1 MDHTQYLKAN
11 ARGYSDINTVCKDI
25 AKLTKSYKELR
36 PRIEVFHHNNGAQ
49 QNLINLLGTIPV
61 FYKGRQY
68 NIPIRMVVFDKHPA
82 IAPYVFVTPTATM
95 LIRQGRHVDANGK
108 VYLPYLSD
116 WKKGRSDLKGLAEI
130 MCTVFGSEPP
140 VVAKS
145 HAAPARP
152 AQPPQVQ
159 TQPYPAPGQPTQQYQ
174 GYPPQPPTSYPGYP
188 PHGGQ
193 PGGQP
198 YQPPPYPPVTQP
210 SHPVGYSPYPAQ
222 PPAYPPQPPPQ
233 QVQVQQTGQYKNQP
247 NDTIGDDI
255 MLDSLRTAVG
265 DNIKRRT
272 LEMESE
278 LKYELDTLRQTESEL
293 QQGRNRIN
301 EIRTLVQSETISVE
315 SSIKDLE
322 IKTSKLNAELSSLE
336 TNSKIDPQEII
347 QPSTPLY
354 KQIFNAHAREQA
366 LEDSIYHLNKA
377 LGRDTIDCDTFLRF
391 VRIFAREQFEQ
402 KETVMKARE
411 AARLRD

>member
-36 PRIEVFHHNNGAQ
+36 PRIEVFTHNNGAQ
-49 QNLINLLGTIPV
+49 QSLINLLGTIPV

-68 NIPIRMVVFDKHPA
+68 NIPIRIVVFDKHPA

-145 HAAPARP
+145 APARP

-159 TQPYPAPGQPTQQYQ
+159 TQPYPGQPAQSGGYP
-174 GYPPQPPTSYPGYP
+174 GYPPQPPQPSYPGYP
-188 PHGGQ
+188 PQ
-193 PGGQP
+193 PSGQP
-198 YQPPPYPPVTQP
+198 YQPPPYPPVTQ
-210 SHPVGYSPYPAQ
+210 SGGYSPYPVQ
-222 PPAYPPQPPPQ
+222 PPTQPPPTYPVQPPQPVHTQPTGHYKPPS
-233 QVQVQQTGQYKNQP
+233 

-272 LEMESE
+272 AEMESE

-301 EIRTLVQSETISVE
+301 EIRTMVQSETISVE

-322 IKTSKLNAELSSLE
+322 MKTSKLNAELSSLE
-336 TNSKIDPQEII
+336 SNSKIDPQEII

>member
-1 MDHTQYLKAN
+1 VET
-11 ARGYSDINTVCKDI
+11 
-25 AKLTKSYKELR
+25 
-36 PRIEVFHHNNGAQ
+36 
-49 QNLINLLGTIPV
+49 LILLYI
-61 FYKGRQY
+61 
-68 NIPIRMVVFDKHPA
+68 I
-82 IAPYVFVTPTATM
+82 
-95 LIRQGRHVDANGK
+95 
-108 VYLPYLSD
+108 
-116 WKKGRSDLKGLAEI
+116 
-130 MCTVFGSEPP
+130 VFGSEPP

-145 HAAPARP
+145 APARP

-159 TQPYPAPGQPTQQYQ
+159 TQPYPGPSAQPGYP
-174 GYPPQPPTSYPGYP
+174 GYPPQPPSAYPGYP
-188 PHGGQ
+188 PHTQ
-193 PGGQP
+193 PGGRQPP

-210 SHPVGYSPYPAQ
+210 NHQGGYSPYPVQPPTQPPSYPAQ
-222 PPAYPPQPPPQ
+222 PPPVHTQP
-233 QVQVQQTGQYKNQP
+233 TGHYK

-272 LEMESE
+272 AEIESE

-322 IKTSKLNAELSSLE
+322 MKTSKLNAELSSLE
-336 TNSKIDPQEII
+336 SNSKIDPQEII

-391 VRIFAREQFEQ
+391 VRIFAREQVRL
-402 KETVMKARE
+402 TV
-411 AARLRD
+411 

>member
-36 PRIEVFHHNNGAQ
+36 PRIEVFTHNNGAQ
-49 QNLINLLGTIPV
+49 QSLINLLGTIPV

-68 NIPIRMVVFDKHPA
+68 NIPIRIVVFDKHPA

-145 HAAPARP
+145 NSAPARP

-159 TQPYPAPGQPTQQYQ
+159 TQQPYPAHGQPAQPYP
-174 GYPPQPPTSYPGYP
+174 GYPPHSTPSYPGYP
-188 PHGGQ
+188 PSQ
-193 PGGQP
+193 PGHQ

-210 SHPVGYSPYPAQ
+210 SHQGGYPQYPTQ
-222 PPAYPPQPPPQ
+222 PPVYPPQPPPQ
-233 QVQVQQTGQYKNQP
+233 PVQPTSSTNQYQNHS
-247 NDTIGDDI
+247 NDTIGQDI

-265 DNIKRRT
+265 DSIKRRT
-272 LEMESE
+272 AEMESE

-301 EIRTLVQSETISVE
+301 EIRSMVQSETTSVE

-322 IKTSKLNAELSSLE
+322 MKTSKLNAELSSLE
-336 TNSKIDPQEII
+336 SNSKIDPQEII